1 MSKQLNSMTFSNQL
15 EAWLKSKQ
23 PKTIESLIELFEDK
37 SFAIVFLLLML
48 LPALPIP
55 TGGITH
61 ILELIVALLA
71 LEMILGFRAI
81 WLPKKWKQRRLGK
94 TMEGKIIPLI
104 LKRVRWFE
112 QRSRPRWKWLFTAPL
127 AERLLGLAVLIF
139 TIFALIAPPFTG
151 LDTLPALG
159 IVIISL
165 SIILDDALMLLT
177 GVLVGTV
184 GSVLV
189 IGLGAAALEGL
200 TRII

>member
-127 AERLLGLAVLIF
+127 AERLLGLAVFIF

-159 IVIISL
+159 IIIISL
-165 SIILDDALMLLT
+165 SIILDDALMLLA